1 MKLAV
6 AFFALNLL
14 APVAFAQWAVY
25 DDKVFKELQKVNYV
39 KDLSGKSFV
48 KLDGDFKGYKDMD
61 GVKLQYLD
69 VKFNELADLTDTDK
83 QKYIGTEES
92 CGDPLGNQTHYR
104 ACVGLRNL
112 RIQTLKQSQAILTN
126 LDKRRTQIVDL
137 IEGSRSVSTEAG
149 QLARYQFELQ
159 GLQALM
165 QTDSM
170 QLQVLMDGYRERAK
184 LYEQQQMEARSSST
198 GNGSS
203 DKGKSAKAPRFNVF

>member
-1 MKLAV
+1 MKYGVLLF
-6 AFFALNLL
+6 AFCLYPSFAS
-14 APVAFAQWAVY
+14 AQWAVY
-25 DDKVFKELQKVNYV
+25 DDKVFKELQKVNKV
-39 KDLSGKSFV
+39 SQLAGKPFV
-48 KLDGDFKGYKDMD
+48 KLDGDFKGYKEMD

-69 VKFNELADLTDTDK
+69 VKFNELSELTDSDK

-126 LDKRRTQIVDL
+126 LDKRRKQIVDL
-137 IEGSRSVSTEAG
+137 IEGSRGVSTEAG

-203 DKGKSAKAPRFNVF
+203 EKGKSAKAPRFNVF